1 MTDIKAIDT
10 GFDYDSPISRAAR
23 SGRMIA
29 EHSTEAAPIIGHLT
43 IGIYG
48 DGTYSCGFVMPEN
61 HIIGPTFFVAYVRE
75 IIARELT
82 GQLAADDYAKEYLS

>member
-10 GFDYDSPISRAAR
+10 GYDYDSPIAKAVR

-29 EHSTEAAPIIGHLT
+29 EHSTDDSPLIGHLT

-48 DGTYSCGFVMPEN
+48 DGAYSCGFNVPEN
-61 HIIGPTFFVAYVRE
+61 HIIGPTLFIAFIRE
-75 IIARELT
+75 IIARELS
-82 GQLAADDYAKEYLS
+82 GKLAADDYAKEFLS